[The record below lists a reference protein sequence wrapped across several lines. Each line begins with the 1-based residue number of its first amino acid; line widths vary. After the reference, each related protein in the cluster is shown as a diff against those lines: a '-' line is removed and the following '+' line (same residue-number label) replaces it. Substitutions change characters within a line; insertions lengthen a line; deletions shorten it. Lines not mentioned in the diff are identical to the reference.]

1 MLLKILNL
9 MDIKEDLLL
18 WFIKFFAK
26 MSAGS
31 GANDKVKQNQL
42 PLDLATHQLAEELH
56 KRIIR
61 IF

>member
-1 MLLKILNL
+1 

-42 PLDLATHQLAEELH
+42 PLDLATHQLTEELH